1 MCFNHIG
8 NRRFRILVEINVDNY
23 FNSDITLSKVESVAI
38 SSKQDDI
45 INSVLSSIHGNSP
58 SGRFLLP
65 VGKSLTHCIDNKEDS
80 CSFMFWKVASN
91 EEVRKKVHITFLA
104 AGRFFIKKDHIF
116 DMTEKRGSSQ
126 VDVDDEDDI
135 QSNDDAVMPE
145 SGERLSEDKN
155 VLLERKAQ
163 AGVEGTKESNV
174 DAVERLS
181 RVRVGAGGTSVQS
194 KVRRASQHDGGADER
209 STFTL
214 NLEQPTSFSRILHS
228 GINQQL
234 CLTNGLANTHYIANM
249 VKTFQ
254 SIPMEE
260 FFMPDARDSTSS
272 RVELIPHPAAFIMP
286 SNYDVLCGSG
296 QAFFHHIGNRRFR
309 IVVEMNIQRYE
320 KEYRKVERGE
330 ICEIHELVA
339 EINQSIAS
347 CEPQGRFLAM
357 DMNTGWWR
365 VLSPM
370 YSQLKIEQTLL
381 QCMQVKQREYQLAAA
396 IEAATSLYGVK
407 VKDGN
412 YKPKRNKK
420 TSSLEERQDKS
431 SIFFPSVFGDKRELM
446 KAQEYAKIALQ
457 KKTGSIVTNSFKMSM
472 IDCNTNERD
481 DLLHADDKKPQ
492 SSAKDGN
499 YKPKRNKKTSSLEE
513 RQDKSS
519 IFFPSVFGDKRELM
533 KAQEYAKI
541 ALQKKTGSIVT
552 NSFKMSMI
560 DCNTNERD
568 DLLHADD
575 KKPQSSADNSI
586 LAAVSGMITLS
597 RRSSSS
603 T

>member
-155 VLLERKAQ
+155 VLLERKAHQ
-163 AGVEGTKESNV
+163 EAGVEGTKESNV

-194 KVRRASQHDGGADER
+194 KVRRASQHDGGANER

-339 EINQSIAS
+339 EINQSIAR

-446 KAQEYAKIALQ
+446 NAQEYAKIALQ
-457 KKTGSIVTNSFKMSM
+457 KK
-472 IDCNTNERD
+472 R
-481 DLLHADDKKPQ
+481 
-492 SSAKDGN
+492 
-499 YKPKRNKKTSSLEE
+499 
-513 RQDKSS
+513 
-519 IFFPSVFGDKRELM
+519 
-533 KAQEYAKI
+533 
-541 ALQKKTGSIVT
+541 GSIVT